1 MHDYGTSYKG
11 HLENISLLSHTDF
24 DISLDGILKIIFI
37 KISHQKNLNLSI
49 GETIKLTQMD
59 IKSIKLLNFV

>member
-37 KISHQKNLNLSI
+37 KISHVIRKILI
-49 GETIKLTQMD
+49 
-59 IKSIKLLNFV
+59 